1 MPWDVVDLKIIAP
14 LSMLV
19 RFSDG
24 TSGEVRFETSHLTG
38 VFSALKDFNFF
49 KQAFIDRERPHRG
62 RHVAAIAAV
71 IDFRFLH
78 LHLRERVIDICIRS
92 GRCADHTHFGER

>member
-14 LSMLV
+14 LAMLV

-24 TSGEVRFETSHLTG
+24 TSGEVRLEASHQNG

-49 KQAFIDRERPHRG
+49 NQAYIDSGAVTWPDNIDL
-62 RHVAAIAAV
+62 APDAMYNAIKANGEWV
-71 IDFRFLH
+71 
-78 LHLRERVIDICIRS
+78 LR
-92 GRCADHTHFGER
+92 

>member
-24 TSGEVRFETSHLTG
+24 TSGEVHFETSHLTG

-49 KQAFIDRERPHRG
+49 NQAFIDRGE
-62 RHVAAIAAV
+62 VAWPNNLDLAPDAMYNEIKTNGV
-71 IDFRFLH
+71 WV
-78 LHLRERVIDICIRS
+78 LR
-92 GRCADHTHFGER
+92 

>member
-14 LSMLV
+14 LAMLV

-24 TSGEVRFETSHLTG
+24 TSGEVRFEASHLTG

-49 KQAFIDRERPHRG
+49 NQAFIDRG
-62 RHVAAIAAV
+62 AVAWPDNLDLAPDAMYNEIKTNGV
-71 IDFRFLH
+71 WV
-78 LHLRERVIDICIRS
+78 LR
-92 GRCADHTHFGER
+92 